1 MPWALDGGVLAWLIL
16 LVWGGSLGGVYTTAL
31 TMLGRSFKTEQLSG
45 ANAAFA
51 MAFEIGAVSGPLL
64 VGLGMRLWDPNG
76 MLIVIGFAGASLVWA
91 GLGASGAWRRI

>member
-51 MAFEIGAVSGPLL
+51 MAFEIGAISGPLMA
-64 VGLGMRLWDPNG
+64 GLGMYLWDPNG
-76 MLIVIGFAGASLVWA
+76 MLVVIGIAGASLVWA
-91 GLGASGAWRRI
+91 GLRASGAWRRI